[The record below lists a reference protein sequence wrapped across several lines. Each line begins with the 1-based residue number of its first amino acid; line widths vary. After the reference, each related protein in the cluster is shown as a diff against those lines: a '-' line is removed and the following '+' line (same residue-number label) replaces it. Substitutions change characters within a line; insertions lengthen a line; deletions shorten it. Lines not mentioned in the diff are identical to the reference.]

1 MVLNSSFPLLQFF
14 FNLPQEYILAVKKC
28 TQSWSVLSQK
38 ATSFHKQNSPGV
50 SISPPFLKSS
60 RPLST
65 HWTCIYTYQFC
76 KSRIRTFILLL
87 TPSLT
92 WLSFQ
97 GGSCRGI
104 HIFRAGNTIDYSS
117 LLKIFSLD
125 FSFHFFAFFR
135 WLTLK
140 SLFFLS
146 FSSPSYSSPW
156 ALELIYLYANNFQ
169 PYFTPYLE
177 QGNFLWLQLALLL
190 ILSLMENVYMHLLI
204 LAKRNSGREL
214 MKGAT

>member
-1 MVLNSSFPLLQFF
+1 MQTKLKCAKSKSHFFPQT
-14 FNLPQEYILAVKKC
+14 K
-28 TQSWSVLSQK
+28 
-38 ATSFHKQNSPGV
+38 
-50 SISPPFLKSS
+50 
-60 RPLST
+60 
-65 HWTCIYTYQFC
+65 
-76 KSRIRTFILLL
+76 
-87 TPSLT
+87 LT
-92 WLSFQ
+92 WGSHQSTLSKVFQTTFYSLNMYIYISILQKQDQNIYFTANSLFNVATFQ
-97 GGSCRGI
+97 GGSCRCI

-190 ILSLMENVYMHLLI
+190 ILSLMENVYVHLLI

>member
-38 ATSFHKQNSPGV
+38 ATSSHKQNSPGV

-76 KSRIRTFILLL
+76 NSRIRTFILLL

-97 GGSCRGI
+97 GGSCRCI